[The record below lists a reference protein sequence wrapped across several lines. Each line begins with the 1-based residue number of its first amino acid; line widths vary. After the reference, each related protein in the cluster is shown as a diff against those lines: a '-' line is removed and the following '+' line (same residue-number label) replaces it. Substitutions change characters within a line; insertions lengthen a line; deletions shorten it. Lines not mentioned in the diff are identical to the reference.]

1 MTKVDKGWIKIH
13 RKILNWEWYT
23 DVNTKVV
30 FLHLLLKANHEE
42 KNYKGNIIG
51 VGECLTSVASLS
63 RELNLSTKQ
72 VRTALNHL
80 KKGNEVASR
89 TANGEASGASIIKL
103 CNYALYQYID
113 DDEGQAVG
121 QTTGTENGK
130 QRANEWQVKGKQRAT
145 PKEYKECNNEKNEKK
160 KEIYGEYQHVLL
172 TDKERDR
179 LFKDYGELE
188 TMDAIKYLD
197 EYLESHQKKIK
208 EYTNHNL
215 VLRNW
220 VFNAV
225 KEQKQR
231 EERANVRTKNKEE
244 DFFSGLMGFFEN
256 NKDEIMGGD

>member
-13 RKILNWEWYT
+13 RKIMDWDWYND
-23 DVNTKVV
+23 DVTKAIY
-30 FLHLLLKANHEE
+30 LHLLLTVNYEKKSWRGITIEPGERVISINGLAEE
-42 KNYKGNIIG
+42 
-51 VGECLTSVASLS
+51 TQHS
-63 RELNLSTKQ
+63 KQ
-72 VRTALNHL
+72 QTRTALEKL
-80 KKGNEVASR
+80 KATQEITLTPTHKYTIV
-89 TANGEASGASIIKL
+89 KVL
-103 CNYALYQYID
+103 NYRLYQGL
-113 DDEGQAVG
+113 DESEQHSNQHTEQHSSNTVATRNATHSA
-121 QTTGTENGK
+121 TTT
-130 QRANEWQVKGKQRAT
+130 
-145 PKEYKECNNEKNEKK
+145 KEIKNKELKNKEKDIKD
-160 KEIYGEYQHVLL
+160 IYGEYQHVLL

-231 EERANVRTKNKEE
+231 EERANGRTKNKEE